1 MTFIWA
7 KVLNRY
13 GQFCLAF
20 QSLINICCHVLHIR
34 FFGNLVLTERKERNW
49 PEKEPRHQSFASLAT
64 LTTAQV
70 DPLTSTNYF
79 WSSGS
84 YIMCVILVHHR
95 IIWACKKYTKSAQIR
110 NKTSQNFALSTLKR
124 TLAWKQYTTG
134 SAGDADQY
142 QLWSGLIE
150 KLFSADNWWPLFAVN
165 D

>member
-1 MTFIWA
+1 MLPKIRHITFDFHMSQSPQSLWS
-7 KVLNRY
+7 V
-13 GQFCLAF
+13 F

-49 PEKEPRHQSFASLAT
+49 PDKEPRHQSFPSLAT
-64 LTTAQV
+64 LTTGQV

-84 YIMCVILVHHR
+84 YIMFVILVHHR

-110 NKTSQNFALSTLKR
+110 NKTSQNFALCTLKR

-134 SAGDADQY
+134 SAGDAD
-142 QLWSGLIE
+142 
-150 KLFSADNWWPLFAVN
+150 
-165 D
+165 